1 MDVLLFLARRLAIAL
16 CLLFLLLVITFVI
29 FFKIPSQPAGFL
41 VDMKIATPA
50 QVKAARHTLGADR
63 PVHVQFAK
71 YVWRLAHGDFGR
83 SWQTYYTFEGEVVP
97 GVPVS
102 YILRDAAGVTAS
114 LVLGGAALLLL
125 LSIPLGAWSA
135 SRPRSLLDRTVAA
148 GSLVGIS
155 THPLVV
161 ALVLQLFVGFRWH
174 VAPASGYCPL
184 HGHAVVSSRIGV
196 PPCGGPVDWASH
208 LVLPWIAFA
217 LFFVAL
223 YIRIVRVRM
232 IEVLAEPYIRTA
244 RAKGA
249 SSFRVVRRHAMPNS
263 MLAIVTMIGMDI
275 GTALGVCIYI
285 EEVFN
290 LPGLGHRMV
299 DSTALGI
306 LDLPLMVGV
315 IFVSAVTI
323 LALNLLIDLTYS
335 LVDPRITRVS
345 RRMSDVPERRFA

>member
-1 MDVLLFLARRLAIAL
+1 MDVLLFLARRVAIAVV
-16 CLLFLLLVITFVI
+16 LLFLLTLITFVI
-29 FFKIPSQPAGFL
+29 FFKIPSEPASFL
-41 VDMKIATPA
+41 VDPKVATPA
-50 QVKAARHTLGADR
+50 QIQAARHTLGADR

-83 SWQTYYTFEGEVVP
+83 SWRMYYYSAGNVVP
-97 GVPVS
+97 GQPVS
-102 YILRDAAGVTAS
+102 HILRDAAGVTAS

-125 LSIPLGAWSA
+125 VSIPLGAWSA

-161 ALVLQLFVGFRWH
+161 ALLLQLFVGFRWH

-184 HGHAVVSSRIGV
+184 HGQPIVFTPYGK
-196 PPCGGPVDWASH
+196 PCGGPVDWASH
-208 LVLPWIAFA
+208 LVLPWITFA

-223 YIRIVRVRM
+223 YIRVVRVRM
-232 IEVLAEPYIRTA
+232 IEVLSEPYIRTA

-249 SSFRVVRRHAMPNS
+249 SSFRVVRRHALPNS

-285 EEVFN
+285 ESVFN

-299 DSTALGI
+299 DSTALGV
-306 LDLPLMVGV
+306 LDMPLMVGV

-335 LVDPRITRVS
+335 LIDPRITRVS
-345 RRMSDVPERRFA
+345 SRMADAPERRFA

>member
-1 MDVLLFLARRLAIAL
+1 MDVLLFLVRRLAIAL
-16 CLLFLLLVITFVI
+16 CLLFLLTLITFVI
-29 FFKIPSQPAGFL
+29 FFKIPSDPASFL
-41 VDMKIATPA
+41 VDTKIATRA
-50 QVKAARHTLGADR
+50 QMQAARHTLGADR

-71 YVWRLAHGDFGR
+71 YAWRLAHGDFGR
-83 SWQTYYTFEGEVVP
+83 SWRTYYVFEGNVVP
-97 GVPVS
+97 GQPVS
-102 YILRDAAGVTAS
+102 HIRRDAAGVTAS

-125 LSIPLGAWSA
+125 VSIPLGAWSA

-161 ALVLQLFVGFRWH
+161 ALLLQLFVGFRWH

-184 HGHAVVSSRIGV
+184 HGQPTIFTPGGK
-196 PPCGGPVDWASH
+196 PCGGLVDWASH
-208 LVLPWIAFA
+208 LVLPWITFA

-223 YIRIVRVRM
+223 YVRIVRVRM
-232 IEVLAEPYIRTA
+232 IEVLSEPYIRTA

-285 EEVFN
+285 ESVFN

-299 DSTALGI
+299 DSTALGV
-306 LDLPLMVGV
+306 LDMPLMVGV

-335 LVDPRITRVS
+335 LLDPRITRVS
-345 RRMSDVPERRFA
+345 SRMADAPERRFA

>member
-1 MDVLLFLARRLAIAL
+1 MEVLLFLARRLAIAAV
-16 CLLFLLLVITFVI
+16 LLVALTFITFVI
-29 FFKIPSQPAGFL
+29 FFKVPSEPAAFL
-41 VDMKIATPA
+41 VDPKTATQA
-50 QVKAARHTLGADR
+50 QIKAARHVLGADR

-71 YVWRLAHGDFGR
+71 YVWRLAHADFGR
-83 SWQTYYTFEGEVVP
+83 SWRTYYVTAN
-97 GVPVS
+97 GVALSTPVS
-102 YILRDAAGVTAS
+102 RILRDAAGVTAS

-135 SRPRSLLDRTVAA
+135 ARPRSLLDRTVAA

-161 ALVLQLFVGFRWH
+161 ALLLQLFVGFRWH
-174 VAPASGYCPL
+174 VAPPSGYCPL
-184 HGHAVVSSRIGV
+184 HGHSVVFTPGEK
-196 PPCGGPVDWASH
+196 PCGGPVDWASH
-208 LVLPWIAFA
+208 LVLPWITFA

-223 YIRIVRVRM
+223 YIRVVRVRM
-232 IEVLAEPYIRTA
+232 IEVLSEPYIRTA

-249 SSFRVVRRHAMPNS
+249 SSFRVVRRHALPNS

-285 EEVFN
+285 ESVYS

-299 DSTALGI
+299 DSTALGV
-306 LDLPLMVGV
+306 LDMPLMVGV

-345 RRMSDVPERRFA
+345 TRMADVPVRRVA

>member
-1 MDVLLFLARRLAIAL
+1 MDVLLFLARRLAIAAV
-16 CLLFLLLVITFVI
+16 LLVVLTFVTFVI
-29 FFKIPSQPAGFL
+29 FFQIPSEPAQFL
-41 VDMKIATPA
+41 VDTKTATQA
-50 QVKAARHTLGADR
+50 QIKEARHILGADR

-71 YVWRLAHGDFGR
+71 YVWRLAHADFGR
-83 SWQTYYTFEGEVVP
+83 SWRTYYVTPEGAVV
-97 GVPVS
+97 GTPVS
-102 YILRDAAGVTAS
+102 HILRDAAGVTAS

-125 LSIPLGAWSA
+125 VSIPLGAWSA

-161 ALVLQLFVGFRWH
+161 ALLLQLFVGFRWH
-174 VAPASGYCPL
+174 VAPASGYCPI
-184 HGHAVVSSRIGV
+184 HGQSVVFTPGE
-196 PPCGGPVDWASH
+196 PPCGGLVDWASH
-208 LVLPWIAFA
+208 LVLPWITFA

-232 IEVLAEPYIRTA
+232 IEVLSEPYIRTA

-249 SSFRVVRRHAMPNS
+249 SSFRVVRRHALPNS

-285 EEVFN
+285 ESVFN

-299 DSTALGI
+299 DSTALGV
-306 LDLPLMVGV
+306 LDMPLMVGV

-345 RRMSDVPERRFA
+345 SRMAEVPERRFA

>member
-1 MDVLLFLARRLAIAL
+1 MEVLLFLARRLAIAA
-16 CLLFLLLVITFVI
+16 CLLFLLMVITFVI
-29 FFKIPSQPAGFL
+29 FFKIPSQPASFL

-50 QVKAARHTLGADR
+50 QIKAARHTLGADR

-83 SWQTYYTFEGEVVP
+83 SWRTYYVYKGEVVP

-125 LSIPLGAWSA
+125 VSIPLGAWSA
-135 SRPRSLLDRTVAA
+135 SRPRSLLDRTVSA

-161 ALVLQLFVGFRWH
+161 ALLLQLFVGFRWH

-184 HGHAVVSSRIGV
+184 HGHSFVDIPGEK
-196 PPCGGPVDWASH
+196 PCGGIVDWASH
-208 LVLPWIAFA
+208 LVLPWITFA

-232 IEVLAEPYIRTA
+232 IEVLSEPYIRTA

-285 EEVFN
+285 ESVFN

-306 LDLPLMVGV
+306 LDMPLMVGV

-335 LVDPRITRVS
+335 LVDPRITGISS
-345 RRMSDVPERRFA
+345 RLADAPERRFA

>member
-1 MDVLLFLARRLAIAL
+1 MDVLLFLARRVLISIV
-16 CLLFLLLVITFVI
+16 LLVVLTFVTFVI
-29 FFKIPSQPAGFL
+29 FFKVPSEPAAFL
-41 VDMKIATPA
+41 VDPKLATPA
-50 QVKAARHTLGADR
+50 QIKQARHILGADR
-63 PVHVQFAK
+63 PVHVQFVK
-71 YVWRLAHGDFGR
+71 YVWRVAHADFGH
-83 SWQTYYTFEGEVVP
+83 SWRTYYLTANGVVL
-97 GVPVS
+97 GTPVS
-102 YILRDAAGVTAS
+102 RILVDAAGVTAS

-161 ALVLQLFVGFRWH
+161 ALLLQVFVGFRWH
-174 VAPASGYCPL
+174 VVPATGYCPL
-184 HGHAVVSSRIGV
+184 HGQPVIFTPNG

-208 LVLPWIAFA
+208 LVLPWITFA

-223 YIRIVRVRM
+223 YVRVVRVRM
-232 IEVLAEPYIRTA
+232 IEVLSEPYIRTA

-249 SSFRVVRRHAMPNS
+249 SSFRVVRRHALPNS
-263 MLAIVTMIGMDI
+263 MLAILTMIGMDI

-285 EEVFN
+285 ESVFN

-299 DSTALGI
+299 DSTALGV

-323 LALNLLIDLTYS
+323 LVLNLLIDLAYS
-335 LVDPRITRVS
+335 LVDPRISRVS
-345 RRMSDVPERRFA
+345 SRMSDVPVRRMA

>member
-1 MDVLLFLARRLAIAL
+1 MDVLLFLARRLAIAIV
-16 CLLFLLLVITFVI
+16 LLFCLTLITFVI
-29 FFKIPSQPAGFL
+29 FFKIPSEPAQFL
-41 VDMKIATPA
+41 VDTKIATRA
-50 QVKAARHTLGADR
+50 QIKAARHALGADR
-63 PVHVQFAK
+63 PLHVQFAK

-83 SWQTYYTFEGEVVP
+83 AWHTYYVSEGEVVP

-102 YILRDAAGVTAS
+102 RILRDAAAVTAS
-114 LVLGGAALLLL
+114 LALGGAVLLLL
-125 LSIPLGAWSA
+125 VSIPLGAWSA

-161 ALVLQLFVGFRWH
+161 ALLLQLFVGFRWH
-174 VAPASGYCPL
+174 VAPATGYCPL
-184 HGHAVVSSRIGV
+184 HGPPTVFTPYGK
-196 PPCGGPVDWASH
+196 PCGGLVDWASH
-208 LVLPWIAFA
+208 LVLPWITFA

-223 YIRIVRVRM
+223 YVRVVRVRM
-232 IEVLAEPYIRTA
+232 IEVLSEPYIRTA

-285 EEVFN
+285 ESVFN
-290 LPGLGHRMV
+290 LPGLGHSMV
-299 DSTALGI
+299 DSTALGV
-306 LDLPLMVGV
+306 LDMPLMVGV

-335 LVDPRITRVS
+335 LIDPRITRVS
-345 RRMSDVPERRFA
+345 SRMAEVPERRFA